1 VTPCAFKSRPG
12 DAAVVVL
19 ASSDV
24 LANNAECE
32 DRVSRKDAEIRQD
45 AKGPSHPILS
55 AAFNTNA
62 VSCIM
67 SPL

>member
-1 VTPCAFKSRPG
+1 
-12 DAAVVVL
+12 VVVL

-32 DRVSRKDAEIRQD
+32 DRVSRKDAEMRQD
-45 AKGPSHPILS
+45 AKGLSHPILS